1 MHWFLFFIF
10 FILHRSYTSPKF
22 NIYQFERAVL
32 SIVELEENNW
42 CLHLYQKVFY
52 MLFPTIITPKRL
64 NNGFVTLFLHLMCS
78 CFCWRHVE
86 LYMCCY
92 VLYLKCFSRESDE
105 KICFVCFKSY
115 FNSESVCTRNFV
127 CKVMCMV
134 RISFKVTLK
143 MGWTY
148 GMHVSLK
155 FFFLFFFF
163 TYCNAAWSRKIL
175 LCFFW

>member
-105 KICFVCFKSY
+105 KISVLFVS
-115 FNSESVCTRNFV
+115 SLTST
-127 CKVMCMV
+127 V
-134 RISFKVTLK
+134 RVFALGTLCAK
-143 MGWTY
+143 
-148 GMHVSLK
+148 
-155 FFFLFFFF
+155 
-163 TYCNAAWSRKIL
+163 
-175 LCFFW
+175 